1 MISRSVHPA
10 VLAVVR
16 VCLVLAVPIA
26 AAHEVGAQELR
37 VGFLRASPGQTVSG
51 LIEVAHPGGGTSIP
65 VTLICG
71 AKPGKVLGLVAGV
84 HGYEYPP
91 ILALVRIRATI
102 DPARLSGSL
111 ILVHIANLPAFQKRL
126 IYYGPSD
133 WKNLNRVFPGDA
145 RGSLSERIARVLTD
159 EVIGRCDALIDL
171 HCGDGNE
178 ALIPYSYWMISG
190 DPKLDAASKELALA
204 FGIEHIIIDE
214 TRSKDPARSLYFG
227 NTAVLRGKPAV
238 TTESGY
244 LGRTDEEDIVRNVR
258 GILSVMKLYKIMEG
272 TPDMVQNPVWI
283 DKYEVVS
290 SGRSGMFRPLV
301 ERGYY
306 VRAGQRVGL
315 LTDYFGNVL
324 EEVRAPF
331 TGIVLYIIGTP
342 PANQGEPLFEV
353 GRVKEE

>member
-1 MISRSVHPA
+1 MKSSSVRA
-10 VLAVVR
+10 IALAVT
-16 VCLVLAVPIA
+16 LACPLIPFSA
-26 AAHEVGAQELR
+26 AVASEAPGELR
-37 VGFLRASPGQTVSG
+37 IGSLRASPGQTVSG
-51 LIEVAHPGGGTSIP
+51 LIEVAHPAGGTVIP

-71 AKPGKVLGLVAGV
+71 AKPGKVLGLVAGI

-91 ILALVRIRATI
+91 ILALDRIRTEL
-102 DPARLSGSL
+102 DPADLAGS
-111 ILVHIANLPAFQKRL
+111 IVLVHIANLPAFQRRL

-145 RGSLSERIARVLTD
+145 RGSLSERIAYFLTN
-159 EVIGRCDALIDL
+159 EVILKCDALIDL
-171 HCGDGNE
+171 HCGDANE
-178 ALIPYSYWMISG
+178 ALIPYTYWMISG
-190 DPKLDAASKELALA
+190 DPKLDAASKDLALA

-214 TRSKDPARSLYFG
+214 SRTKDPAHSLYFG

-238 TTESGY
+238 TTEAGY

-258 GILSVMKLYKIMEG
+258 GITSVLKLYKIMEG
-272 TPDMVQNPVWI
+272 TPDMVQDPVWI
-283 DKYEVVS
+283 DKYEVVT
-290 SGRSGMFRPLV
+290 SGRNGLFRPLV
-301 ERGYY
+301 ERGYH

-353 GRVKEE
+353 GRVREE

>member
-1 MISRSVHPA
+1 MISRSIRPA
-10 VLAVVR
+10 VLAVIR
-16 VCLVLAVPIA
+16 VCLSLAVPMT
-26 AAHEVGAQELR
+26 AAHGVGAEELR
-37 VGFLRASPGQTVSG
+37 IGSLRASPGQIVSG
-51 LIEVAHPGGGTSIP
+51 LIEVAHPGGGASIP

-91 ILALVRIRATI
+91 ILALGRIRAMI

-111 ILVHIANLPAFQKRL
+111 VLVHVANLPAFQKRL

-178 ALIPYSYWMISG
+178 SLIPYSYWMISG
-190 DPKLDAASKELALA
+190 DPKLDAASKQLALA

-238 TTESGY
+238 TTEAGY
-244 LGRTDEEDIVRNVR
+244 LGRTDEEDIARNVK

-272 TPDMVQNPVWI
+272 TPDMVQSPVWI

-290 SGRSGMFRPLV
+290 SGRSGMFLPLV